1 MSTVRPWTDL
11 LICWCPVVSNAS
23 DSVAG
28 VVLAG
33 GVAVTWHVLA
43 ETGGHACQHRAACA
57 RPRYR
62 NYRIRLPMADLGR
75 NQVRMP
81 TKTTPMQE
89 TVACS
94 SSVQTFM
101 SKPASTRVVSMRT
114 LGSQSGCFKAF
125 FREAGQMMLAEIRFP
140 G

>member
-23 DSVAG
+23 DSVSG

-81 TKTTPMQE
+81 TNTTPMQE

-94 SSVQTFM
+94 SKACIHSSGVNAHTWLPIRLF
-101 SKPASTRVVSMRT
+101 
-114 LGSQSGCFKAF
+114 QSF
-125 FREAGQMMLAEIRFP
+125 FSRGWANDAC
-140 G
+140 